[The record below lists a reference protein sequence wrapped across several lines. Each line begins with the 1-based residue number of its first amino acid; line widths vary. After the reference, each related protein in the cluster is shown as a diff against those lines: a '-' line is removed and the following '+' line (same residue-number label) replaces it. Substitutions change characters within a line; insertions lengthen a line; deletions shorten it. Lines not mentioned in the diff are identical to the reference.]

1 MIGKLTMSDQ
11 IVECVLSEIIDQVQ
25 FLNDCQCEIVE
36 DYIDINPEKGMTIK
50 YCIFCEKTYP

>member
-1 MIGKLTMSDQ
+1 MSDQ
-11 IVECVLSEIIDQVQ
+11 IVERVLIEIIDQVQ